1 MRSFA
6 VAGQHLDQLGQLVDA
21 LDNGNMQL
29 VNKIGNAVLA
39 ADRQSGRDQLR
50 RRQGGREQGSVKAIV
65 AGGGGVGPSA
75 RNLSK
80 LMAKRQEPGAVEGR
94 HQAVPQPDGGA
105 ARRSAD
111 ATTMQPACPIRPAEL
126 QRGQRLVAHFGG
138 SSGDKATDL
147 IKGDRGPSITGLVTG
162 KQPLSRNEE
171 RRKSMD
177 DALTSMGAQPDSLM
191 YKGGKLVT
199 EVAGSAGAGG
209 AVANGARVLGAAPE
223 LVTAISSGGF
233 SGGGNLLARAV
244 GGSINGAA
252 TAGLVNPEEAG
263 TGAVVG
269 GLLPGGVKVAGK
281 VGNALSDASGWVS
294 KKLMQSAIKP
304 TLAQR
309 QSGDAATAIDTL
321 LQYGISPTKG
331 GVNKLRELI
340 DGLNDQIATKIGNS
354 TATVN
359 KGKVLDRLDD
369 ARSQFGTQVRPQK
382 DLSAIEEVGN
392 DFASHPS
399 YPLPQTEI
407 PVQQAQELK
416 QGTYR
421 VLSKKYGEA
430 GSAETEA
437 QKHLARGLKE
447 EIAAAVPGVESLNAQ
462 ESKLLT
468 TLDVAE
474 RRALLEMNKNPVG
487 LASLAKNPLAAA
499 GFMADRS
506 AAFKAI
512 AARLINNAA
521 VPAAGYA
528 GQKAIAGAGNPL
540 LRASG
545 LVATEANP

>member
-1 MRSFA
+1 M
-6 VAGQHLDQLGQLVDA
+6 D
-21 LDNGNMQL
+21 
-29 VNKIGNAVLA
+29 
-39 ADRQSGRDQLR
+39 
-50 RRQGGREQGSVKAIV
+50 
-65 AGGGGVGPSA
+65 
-75 RNLSK
+75 LSK
-80 LMAKRQEPGAVEGR
+80 LSTEDLMALQGGDLSKVSSDGLRLLNRSKIADQINNDAISQGARNFARDGDGTAFDAVKRGARDVVAGLVR
-94 HQAVPQPDGGA
+94 GA
-105 ARRSAD
+105 GSIG
-111 ATTMQPACPIRPAEL
+111 ATIAAPVDYAE
-126 QRGQRLVAHFGG
+126 
-138 SSGDKATDL
+138 DY
-147 IKGDRGPSITGLVTG
+147 IKGDRGKNLSSLVTG
-162 KQPLSRNEE
+162 KELPSRNAE
-171 RRKSMD
+171 RRARLD
-177 DALTSMGAQPDSLM
+177 ENARELLGANTDSLV
-191 YKGGKLVT
+191 YKGGKLT
-199 EVAGSAGAGG
+199 GEVAGSAGAAG
-209 AVANGARVLGAAPE
+209 VLANGARVLGAAPE

-331 GVNKLRELI
+331 GVNRLRELI

-421 VLSKKYGEA
+421 VLSNKYGEA